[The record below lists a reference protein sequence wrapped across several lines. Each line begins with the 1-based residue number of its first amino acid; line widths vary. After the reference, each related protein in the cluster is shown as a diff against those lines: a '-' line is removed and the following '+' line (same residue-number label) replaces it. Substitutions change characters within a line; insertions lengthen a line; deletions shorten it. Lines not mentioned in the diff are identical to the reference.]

1 MLFHANNRA
10 SRGCEEAGTGVV
22 FDSGVEG
29 DGERV
34 ERRVSGRPGAEG
46 AVVELVECVVRLLAD
61 VGCAGRGAIRRD
73 YEGEEWLAGK
83 EKGDENVCIG
93 KRYGVDDGSGN
104 RFKRL
109 TISG

>member
-1 MLFHANNRA
+1 MFFHANNRA
-10 SRGCEEAGTGVV
+10 SKGCEEDGAGALPESEV
-22 FDSGVEG
+22 DG

-73 YEGEEWLAGK
+73 CRDEE
-83 EKGDENVCIG
+83 
-93 KRYGVDDGSGN
+93 
-104 RFKRL
+104 
-109 TISG
+109 